1 MTPATPPQLPDPETL
16 TQMSTKHLVVIILE
30 KHWVIEQLT
39 EEVNR
44 LKTSQ
49 NVDSKTSSKPPSTD
63 LLKKPEKTKEQ
74 PVNAEAETKRKPGG
88 QPGHE
93 GRTRKGFGRVDRYE
107 ILRSQECP
115 HCGSVAFVEQPMAVQ
130 RQQVAQL
137 VERPIEVVEYHR
149 LTCRCADCGEDHIAP

>member
-1 MTPATPPQLPDPETL
+1 MTQATPPQLLDPETL
-16 TQMSTKHLVVIILE
+16 TQLSTKQLVGIILE
-30 KHWVIEQLT
+30 QQRVIEQLT

-63 LLKKPEKTKEQ
+63 LLKKPEKAALQ
-74 PVNAEAETKRKPGG
+74 QANATSETKRKPGG

-107 ILRSQECP
+107 ILRPQECP
-115 HCGSVAFVEQPMAVQ
+115 HCGSVAFV
-130 RQQVAQL
+130 
-137 VERPIEVVEYHR
+137 
-149 LTCRCADCGEDHIAP
+149 